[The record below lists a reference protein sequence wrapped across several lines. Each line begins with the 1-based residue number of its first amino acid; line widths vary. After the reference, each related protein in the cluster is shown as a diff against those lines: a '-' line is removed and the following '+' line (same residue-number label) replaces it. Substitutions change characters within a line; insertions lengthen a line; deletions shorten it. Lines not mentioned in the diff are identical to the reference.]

1 MTAIYKSK
9 IDWWVPAVVVFTMAI
24 AFIGP
29 IIDGKIFATGIVIA
43 ALLGASEITI
53 FASVRY
59 QICGNRLGIRNLLY
73 KWEWYP
79 IDKIS
84 EVRKT
89 SGILSAPTLSAKRIA
104 IIFSDKKI
112 LKSSMPLEIS
122 PIDRDGFIATLR
134 NLNPKITVR

>member
-1 MTAIYKSK
+1 MTTIYKSK
-9 IDWWVPAVVVFTMAI
+9 IDWWIPAVVVFTMAI

-29 IIDGKIFATGIVIA
+29 IIDGEIFAAGIVIA

-59 QICGNRLGIRNLLY
+59 RICGNRLGIRNLLY

-89 SGILSAPTLSAKRIA
+89 SGILSAPALSTRRLA
-104 IIFSDKKI
+104 IRFSDKKI

-122 PIDRDGFIATLR
+122 PTDRTGFIAALKTI
-134 NLNPKITVR
+134 NPDIVVR